1 MLSVMRNKFGP
12 AIVSSIIGVIALV
25 FIFSGVFNPK
35 STRGMHEGTVA
46 GTVNGDSISLSEF
59 NRELTRRMEF
69 FKNMGGGK
77 LTDAQLKSFRIKEGV
92 FSELVN
98 KKLMSQ
104 AAEKSGSV
112 PGDEEI
118 RAKIREIPAFQKDGN
133 FDTLTYKR
141 VLEANNYTPAS
152 FESLMREDLSVQHW
166 NQFFKDRVKV
176 SEEELKDEFVSSH
189 DKRDIK
195 YVVLTAETGSKGV
208 KIEPADVAKFL
219 ADASK
224 TNLARVRYD
233 QGKKD
238 IFKDKTF
245 DQAKEQIAR
254 GVLASEKSD
263 AVNKVNKDLAAQVLT
278 MLAADKKSD
287 AKVNAL
293 LKTYGAEVK
302 YTKPIARTNAFIA
315 GVGEAK
321 DLMADAFAKKSP
333 IDPAQGGK
341 AKIYTN
347 PGTITVAL
355 VAESQKADLADFP
368 KSRVE
373 LIGQVTSRK
382 EHELLEAW
390 MKKLNEQAKIEKND
404 SVVGDET

>member
-35 STRGMHEGTVA
+35 ATRGMHEGTVA

-77 LTDAQLKSFRIKEGV
+77 LTDAQLKGFRIKEGV

-104 AAEKSGSV
+104 AAERAGSI

-152 FESLMREDLSVQHW
+152 FEGLMREDLSVQHW

-208 KIEPADVAKFL
+208 KIDQADVAKFL
-219 ADASK
+219 ADTSK

-238 IFKDKTF
+238 VFKDKTF

-254 GVLASEKSD
+254 GVLASEKSE
-263 AVNKVNKDLAAQVLT
+263 AVSKVNKELADQILPMLT
-278 MLAADKKSD
+278 GDKKSD

-302 YTKPIARTNAFIA
+302 YTKPIARSNAFIA

-355 VAESQKADLADFP
+355 VAESQRADLADFP

-373 LIGQVTSRK
+373 LLGQVTSRK